1 MAGEAPNL
9 HPDEGRVR
17 RWLAE
22 GSDSGLAMIML
33 LAAAIVIVGFYW
45 LDRSLFW

>member
-9 HPDEGRVR
+9 HPDEGPVR

-22 GSDSGLAMIML
+22 GSDSGLACAML
-33 LAAAIVIVGFYW
+33 IVALVVIVGLYL
-45 LDRSLFW
+45 LDRSLF

>member
-9 HPDEGRVR
+9 HPDEGPIR

-22 GSDSGLAMIML
+22 GSDSGLAFVMLMIAVL
-33 LAAAIVIVGFYW
+33 VIIGLYIV
-45 LDRSLFW
+45 DRSLF